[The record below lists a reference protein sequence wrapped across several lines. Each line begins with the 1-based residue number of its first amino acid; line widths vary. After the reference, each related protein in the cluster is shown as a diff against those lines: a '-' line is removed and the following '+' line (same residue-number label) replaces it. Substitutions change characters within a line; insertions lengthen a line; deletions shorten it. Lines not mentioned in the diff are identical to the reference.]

1 MREYLVTL
9 LLAAALC
16 YVVTPFVR
24 SLAIKVGA
32 VAQIRTRDIHT
43 TPTPR
48 WGGLAM
54 WIAMALTFAMVNHL
68 SLVGK
73 SFGRESLGIF
83 LAATLLV
90 AIGLVDDRFELDA
103 LTKLAGQALAAGI
116 LLIFGIQVLWLPI
129 NGVITL
135 PPSIGQLVTVMI
147 VLVTINAV
155 NFIDGLD
162 GLAAGIG
169 AISGAAFFAFAYLLA
184 VIYGFSRA
192 GAPSLITAVIIGVCI
207 GFLPHNVHPA
217 KIFMG
222 DSGSMFLG
230 LLLAASAITLTGQID
245 PNAISAEKLGPT
257 LLPLMLPLAVLA
269 IPLIDLFSAIF
280 RRLRAGQ
287 SPFSSD
293 KEHMHHRI
301 LRAGNS
307 HLRTTLIMYLWTA
320 TIAFPVVVSAFAQL
334 WVAAIVAGAML
345 AFTLYYSKSG
355 VGVSAKATKSRR
367 TTSNG
372 STRSHIYRRHYRHW
386 NIWICQRTSRFKW
399 STPCS
404 SCCLDLFFGSYPR
417 LKDFT

>member
-1 MREYLVTL
+1 VTL

-24 SLAIKVGA
+24 TLALKFGA

-162 GLAAGIG
+162 GLAAGIV

-207 GFLPHNVHPA
+207 GFLPHNAHPA

-345 AFTLYYSKSG
+345 AFTMYYSKSG
-355 VGVSAKATKSRR
+355 VTVSGKSTK
-367 TTSNG
+367 
-372 STRSHIYRRHYRHW
+372 
-386 NIWICQRTSRFKW
+386 
-399 STPCS
+399 
-404 SCCLDLFFGSYPR
+404 
-417 LKDFT
+417 

>member
-24 SLAIKVGA
+24 TLALKFGA

-162 GLAAGIG
+162 GLAAGIV

-207 GFLPHNVHPA
+207 GFLPHNAHPA

-345 AFTLYYSKSG
+345 AFTMYYSKSG
-355 VGVSAKATKSRR
+355 VTVSDSSTK
-367 TTSNG
+367 
-372 STRSHIYRRHYRHW
+372 
-386 NIWICQRTSRFKW
+386 
-399 STPCS
+399 
-404 SCCLDLFFGSYPR
+404 
-417 LKDFT
+417 

>member
-24 SLAIKVGA
+24 TLALKFGA

-162 GLAAGIG
+162 GLAAGIV

-207 GFLPHNVHPA
+207 GFLPHNAHPA

-345 AFTLYYSKSG
+345 AFTMYYSKSG
-355 VGVSAKATKSRR
+355 VTVS
-367 TTSNG
+367 G
-372 STRSHIYRRHYRHW
+372 ST
-386 NIWICQRTSRFKW
+386 TK
-399 STPCS
+399 
-404 SCCLDLFFGSYPR
+404 
-417 LKDFT
+417 

>member
-16 YVVTPFVR
+16 YIVTPFVR
-24 SLAIKVGA
+24 TLALKCGA
-32 VAQIRTRDIHT
+32 VAKIRSRDIHIS
-43 TPTPR
+43 PTPR

-83 LAATLLV
+83 LAATLLLV
-90 AIGLVDDRFELDA
+90 MGLIDDRFELDA

-116 LLIFGIQVLWLPI
+116 LLLYGIQVLWLPI

-135 PPSIGQLVTVMI
+135 PPSIGQLATVLI

-162 GLAAGIG
+162 GLAAGIV

-192 GAPSLITAVIIGVCI
+192 GAPSLITAIIIGVCI
-207 GFLPHNVHPA
+207 GFLPHNAHPA

-257 LLPLMLPLAVLA
+257 LLPLALPFAVLA
-269 IPLIDLFSAIF
+269 IPLIDLFSSIF

-287 SPFSSD
+287 SPFSAD
-293 KEHMHHRI
+293 KEHLHHRI
-301 LRAGNS
+301 LRAGNT
-307 HLRTTLIMYLWTA
+307 HLRTAVILYLWTA
-320 TIAFPVVVSAFAQL
+320 TIAFPVVVSAFAPL
-334 WVAAIVAGAML
+334 WTSAITAGLML
-345 AFTLYYSKSG
+345 ASTIFFSRKG
-355 VGVSAKATKSRR
+355 VQADDKAIK
-367 TTSNG
+367 
-372 STRSHIYRRHYRHW
+372 
-386 NIWICQRTSRFKW
+386 
-399 STPCS
+399 
-404 SCCLDLFFGSYPR
+404 
-417 LKDFT
+417 

>member
-24 SLAIKVGA
+24 TLALRFGA

-162 GLAAGIG
+162 GLAAGIV

-207 GFLPHNVHPA
+207 GFLPHNAHPA

-345 AFTLYYSKSG
+345 AFTMYYSKSG
-355 VGVSAKATKSRR
+355 VTVSGKSTK
-367 TTSNG
+367 
-372 STRSHIYRRHYRHW
+372 
-386 NIWICQRTSRFKW
+386 
-399 STPCS
+399 
-404 SCCLDLFFGSYPR
+404 
-417 LKDFT
+417 

>member
-162 GLAAGIG
+162 GLAAGIV

-192 GAPSLITAVIIGVCI
+192 GAPSLITAVIIGICI

-257 LLPLMLPLAVLA
+257 LLHLMLPFAVLA

-301 LRAGNS
+301 LRAGNT

-355 VGVSAKATKSRR
+355 VGVSAKATK
-367 TTSNG
+367 
-372 STRSHIYRRHYRHW
+372 
-386 NIWICQRTSRFKW
+386 
-399 STPCS
+399 
-404 SCCLDLFFGSYPR
+404 
-417 LKDFT
+417 

>member
-24 SLAIKVGA
+24 TLALKFGA

-162 GLAAGIG
+162 GLAAGIV

-207 GFLPHNVHPA
+207 GFLPHNAHPA

-345 AFTLYYSKSG
+345 AFTMYYSKSG
-355 VGVSAKATKSRR
+355 VRDSVTTTK
-367 TTSNG
+367 
-372 STRSHIYRRHYRHW
+372 
-386 NIWICQRTSRFKW
+386 
-399 STPCS
+399 
-404 SCCLDLFFGSYPR
+404 
-417 LKDFT
+417 

>member
-16 YVVTPFVR
+16 YIITPLVR
-24 SLAIKVGA
+24 TWALKFGA
-32 VAQIRTRDIHT
+32 VAHVRTRDVHT
-43 TPTPR
+43 TATPR

-54 WIAMALTFAMVNHL
+54 WISMALTFAIVSHL

-73 SFGRESLGIF
+73 SFGRETLGIF
-83 LAATLLV
+83 LASTLLL
-90 AIGLVDDRFELDA
+90 AIGLIDDRFELDA

-135 PPSIGQLVTVMI
+135 PPSIGQLVTVLI

-162 GLAAGIG
+162 GLAAGIV

-192 GAPSLITAVIIGVCI
+192 GAPSLITAVIIGICI
-207 GFLPHNVHPA
+207 GFLPHNAHPA

-257 LLPLMLPLAVLA
+257 LLPLALPLAVLA
-269 IPLIDLFSAIF
+269 IPLIDLFSAII

-320 TIAFPVVVSAFAQL
+320 TIAFPVTVSAFTPL
-334 WVAAIVAGAML
+334 WVAGLVAAVML
-345 AFTLYYSKSG
+345 AFTLIYSKRG
-355 VGVSAKATKSRR
+355 K
-367 TTSNG
+367 TSHAH
-372 STRSHIYRRHYRHW
+372 SI
-386 NIWICQRTSRFKW
+386 
-399 STPCS
+399 
-404 SCCLDLFFGSYPR
+404 
-417 LKDFT
+417 

>member
-16 YVVTPFVR
+16 YVVTPFIR
-24 SLAIKVGA
+24 TWALKFGA

-54 WIAMALTFAMVNHL
+54 WISMALTFAMVSHL

-73 SFGRESLGIF
+73 SFGREALGIF

-90 AIGLVDDRFELDA
+90 AIGLLDDRFELDA

-116 LLIFGIQVLWLPI
+116 LLLFGIQVLWLPI

-135 PPSIGQLVTVMI
+135 PPSIGQLVTVLI
-147 VLVTINAV
+147 VLITINAV

-162 GLAAGIG
+162 GLAAGIV

-184 VIYGFSRA
+184 VVYGFSRA

-207 GFLPHNVHPA
+207 GFLPHNAHPA

-257 LLPLMLPLAVLA
+257 LLPLMLPFAVLA
-269 IPLIDLFSAIF
+269 IPLIDLFSAII

-307 HLRTTLIMYLWTA
+307 HLRTSIIMYLWTA
-320 TIAFPVVVSAFAQL
+320 TIAFPVVVSAFAAL

-355 VGVSAKATKSRR
+355 VRENVSAE
-367 TTSNG
+367 
-372 STRSHIYRRHYRHW
+372 
-386 NIWICQRTSRFKW
+386 
-399 STPCS
+399 
-404 SCCLDLFFGSYPR
+404 
-417 LKDFT
+417 